1 MYFVKQG
8 TVSIQL
14 EEFENYSILYIRSGE
29 YFGEEDLMFGETHM
43 YTYKAETD
51 CELLLLDK
59 KFFTKIFFNEFR
71 DIGRFLVFIFRHV
84 FV

>member
-1 MYFVKQG
+1 M
-8 TVSIQL
+8 
-14 EEFENYSILYIRSGE
+14 EEFENYPVLYIRLGE

-59 KFFTKIFFNEFR
+59 KYFTKIFFNEFR
-71 DIGRFLVFIFRHV
+71 DIGRNFFLIY
-84 FV
+84 